1 MLYLILLISG
11 FAPLIYGAYLLV
23 DNASSLAKKYSI
35 PDIVI
40 GLTVVAFGTSSPELI
55 VNLMASADHNADLV
69 LGNIVGSNI
78 FNILFILGLS
88 ALIYPLSVKRNTT
101 WIEIPLSFLAAIAI
115 MVMANDKLIDYTGIS
130 MISRIDGFILLLF
143 FSIFLVYNY
152 YLSRSESYNGEIKS
166 SHKSLWLLVILI
178 IAGLGLLV
186 AGGKMIVTGATRV
199 AGFLGLSERVIGLT
213 IVATGTSLPEL
224 ATSIVAAWK
233 KNTDIAIGNI
243 VGSNIFNIFLI
254 LGLSAII
261 FPVKL
266 LPMSNIDLLVN
277 VGASLFLFMF
287 LFTGKKH
294 ELERWEG
301 ILFLISFAAYIVYL
315 LTN

>member
-199 AGFLGLSERVIGLT
+199 ASFLGLSERVIGLT

-243 VGSNIFNIFLI
+243 VGSNIFNIFFI

>member
-1 MLYLILLISG
+1 
-11 FAPLIYGAYLLV
+11 
-23 DNASSLAKKYSI
+23 
-35 PDIVI
+35 
-40 GLTVVAFGTSSPELI
+40 
-55 VNLMASADHNADLV
+55 
-69 LGNIVGSNI
+69 VGSNI

-152 YLSRSESYNGEIKS
+152 YLSRSESYSGEIKS

-199 AGFLGLSERVIGLT
+199 ASFLGLSERVIGLT

>member
-1 MLYLILLISG
+1 MWYLLLLIAG
-11 FAPLIYGAYLLV
+11 FLPLIYGAHLLV
-23 DNASSLAKKYSI
+23 DNASSLAKKYDI

-40 GLTVVAFGTSSPELI
+40 GLTVVAFGTSTPELI
-55 VNLMASADHNADLV
+55 VNLMASADHNSDLV

-78 FNILFILGLS
+78 FNILFILGIS

-101 WIEIPLSFLAAIAI
+101 WIEIPLSLLAVIAI
-115 MVMANDKLIDYTGIS
+115 IAMANDILIDKGSIS

-152 YLSRSESYNGEIKS
+152 YLSRSESFAGEIKA
-166 SHKSLWLLVILI
+166 SHKSLWLLILLI
-178 IAGLGLLV
+178 LAGLGLLV

-199 AGFLGLSERVIGLT
+199 AGFLGLSERVIALT
-213 IVATGTSLPEL
+213 IVAAGTSLPEL
-224 ATSIVAAWK
+224 ATSVVAARK

-243 VGSNIFNIFLI
+243 VGSNIFNIFFI
-254 LGLSAII
+254 LGLSALV

-266 LPMSNIDLLVN
+266 LPMSNIDLSVN
-277 VGASLFLFMF
+277 VGASLLLFIF
-287 LFTGKKH
+287 LFTGRKH

-301 ILFLISFAAYIVYL
+301 IFFLSGFIAYIVYL
-315 LTN
+315 LIS